1 MYNFYWL
8 PLDLTPIPEDIRN
21 ECLAYESKP
30 VINKTTDRVLK
41 DHGKEYHNGFLT
53 RYKLEN
59 VYDWIRANIT
69 DQFDEVSA
77 QIVERGSSTGPHT
90 DRLRKWHLF
99 YVFETGGDNVE
110 TVWYKEPGMPLW
122 QDVFKVYDDY
132 AKLEELHRCILPAN
146 TWILF
151 NSRIIHDVQNMTGTR
166 KTLTVD
172 FTTLPDQFRT
182 LAETANFSQ

>member
-8 PLDLTPIPEDIRN
+8 PLDLPLIPEAVRQD
-21 ECLAYESKP
+21 CLNYADKP
-30 VINKTTDRVLK
+30 VINKTTDRILK
-41 DHGKEYHNGFLT
+41 DRGKEYHNGFLT

-59 VYDWIRANIT
+59 VYDWIKENIT

-77 QIVERGSSTGPHT
+77 QIIERGSSTGPHT

-110 TVWYKEPGMPLW
+110 TVWYQEPGQPLW

-132 AKLEELHRCILPAN
+132 ARLKELHRCVLPAN

-172 FTTLPDQFRT
+172 FTTLPAQFRT